1 MRPVLSIIIPTK
13 DRYIYLESCLRGIS
27 LRYNNDLVEIIITD
41 NSKQKQEIQA
51 LSLFNNVKY
60 SYMSN
65 PISQVQNFELA
76 LEKVTGEYVTMI
88 GDDDGISD
96 LLIDVVGYMKTKKIE
111 TLIAPFVSYYW
122 SDVVSRNVMNDFSG
136 KIFFK
141 NYTYKLT
148 EISTAAE
155 VEKCLHLG
163 GGSLCNLPRLY
174 YGIVKKEVLEKVKA
188 ACGVY
193 FPGPSPDMAN
203 AFSTALYTN
212 TQVLFDAPLFIAGN
226 SAKSA
231 AGLGLSGKHVGS
243 IEANPVLP
251 RDCHVKWSKLVPKY
265 WSGPTIWAE
274 SLLKAAELT
283 GNSNLMQ
290 KFNYVRLYAYC
301 LSFNREYSALIHQT
315 IVEYAKD
322 KSAFALSLHLKKE
335 QVNILTLRL
344 RFLIINIY
352 RRFFGSKKFV
362 YSNITNIEEAMSI
375 IKQFEPSIRE
385 KMSGK

>member
-1 MRPVLSIIIPTK
+1 MRPILSIIIPTK
-13 DRYIYLESCLRGIS
+13 DRYSYLESCLRGIS

-41 NSKQKQEIQA
+41 NSKQKQDIKA
-51 LSLFNNVKY
+51 LSLFNNIKY

-65 PISQVQNFELA
+65 SISQVENFELA
-76 LEKVTGEYVTMI
+76 FEKVTGEYVTMI

-96 LLIDVVGYMKTKKIE
+96 LLIDVVGYMKSKKIE
-111 TLIAPFVSYYW
+111 TLIAPFVRYYW
-122 SDVVSRNVMNDFSG
+122 PDVVSRNLMNDFTG
-136 KIFFK
+136 KIFYK

-148 EISTAAE
+148 EISAEAE
-155 VEKCLHLG
+155 VAKCLNLG
-163 GGSLCNLPRLY
+163 GGSLCDLPRMY
-174 YGIVKKEVLEKVKA
+174 YGIIKKEVLEKVKTA
-188 ACGVY
+188 SGVY

-203 AFSTALYTN
+203 AFSTALYTK

-243 IEANPVLP
+243 IEGNPMLP

-274 SLLKAAELT
+274 SVLKATELT
-283 GNSNLMQ
+283 GNFDLVQ
-290 KFNYVRLYAYC
+290 KFNYVRLYADC
-301 LSFNREYSALIHQT
+301 LSFNREYSDLIHQT
-315 IVEYAKD
+315 IAEYAKD
-322 KSAFALSLHLKKE
+322 KSAFAVSFNLKKE
-335 QVNILTLRL
+335 QVNILTLRV

-362 YSNITNIEEAMSI
+362 YSNIKDIEEAMSI
-375 IKQFEPSIRE
+375 IKKFEPTIRE
-385 KMSGK
+385 KMTVK

>member
-1 MRPVLSIIIPTK
+1 MIPTK
-13 DRYIYLESCLRGIS
+13 DRYSYLESCLRGIS
-27 LRYNNDLVEIIITD
+27 LGYNNNLVEIIITD
-41 NSKQKQEIQA
+41 NSKQKQEIKA

-60 SYMSN
+60 SYLGK
-65 PISQVQNFELA
+65 PISQVENFELA
-76 LEKVTGEYVTMI
+76 LERVTGEYVTMI

-96 LLIDVVGYMKTKKIE
+96 LLIDVVGYMKAKNIE
-111 TLIAPFVSYYW
+111 TLIAPFVSYFW
-122 SDVVSRNVMNDFSG
+122 PDIVSRNVINDFSG
-136 KIFFK
+136 KIFYK

-155 VEKCLHLG
+155 VEKCLNLG
-163 GGSLCNLPRLY
+163 GGSLCNLPRMY
-174 YGIVKKEVLEKVKA
+174 YGIIKKEVLEKVKA
-188 ACGVY
+188 SSGVY

-243 IEANPVLP
+243 IDGNPMLP
-251 RDCHVKWSKLVPKY
+251 SDCSVKWSKLVPKY

-274 SLLKAAELT
+274 SLLKATELT

-290 KFNYVRLYAYC
+290 KFNYVRLYANC
-301 LSFNREYSALIHQT
+301 LSFNREYSELIHET
-315 IVEYAKD
+315 IFEYAKD
-322 KSAFALSLHLKKE
+322 KSAFALSLNLKKE
-335 QVNILTLRL
+335 QVNILMLRL

-352 RRFFGSKKFV
+352 KRFFGSKKFV